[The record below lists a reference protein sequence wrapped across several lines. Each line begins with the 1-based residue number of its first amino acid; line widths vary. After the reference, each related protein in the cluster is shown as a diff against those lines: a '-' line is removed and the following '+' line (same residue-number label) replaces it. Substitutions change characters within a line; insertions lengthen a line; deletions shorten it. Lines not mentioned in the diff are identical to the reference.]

1 MTEISLKLNKNQN
14 WNLMPN
20 RLATYII
27 LMYLIIIQINKYH
40 FIRINMKV
48 FKKIDLL
55 KVGQQI
61 QNVYSNI

>member
-14 WNLMPN
+14 WNLIPN

-48 FKKIDLL
+48 FKKID
-55 KVGQQI
+55 
-61 QNVYSNI
+61 